1 MAVEINSFA
10 YFDTDSGL
18 GSIKAKVFF
27 LCFEIT
33 ECLETKQPIV
43 E

>member
-27 LCFEIT
+27 LCFEIY
-33 ECLETKQPIV
+33 ESIKNYN
-43 E
+43 